1 MHKKIV
7 RFATLISALLFV
19 AVLAS
24 CTPDK
29 TAGLPPY
36 PDIASLNS
44 DADMAYPETTAF
56 DTSIGTFDTG
66 AMTVEKVRDKA
77 RLAAAKIVSYKSR
90 GTVMSRRSTSGFKE
104 PIREFSEVASNGN
117 YRSGAE
123 YPDPY
128 DDDVDRNEYRR
139 VGTQSFSFSSYEGW
153 EESSKP
159 RTKPADNPASGYFLW
174 LLGEDDIELRSTN
187 ERTEDGVEVYRLVF
201 SEKYEQPTRGG
212 GYIIEVRTNTLL
224 VSKESFRIVA
234 WLQDS
239 HGDRYAV
246 SAASE
251 IDADTHSRWGKEFG
265 ITEFYDFNE
274 PVVIEVPDE
283 YVPWRD
289 DAVLSSALTT
299 GSGPTP

>member
-7 RFATLISALLFV
+7 SFATLISALFFV

-24 CTPDK
+24 CTPEK
-29 TAGLPPY
+29 TADVPPY
-36 PDIASLNS
+36 PDLASLDS
-44 DADMAYPETTAF
+44 EAAMAYPDSTAF
-56 DTSIGTFDTG
+56 DTSTGTFDTSTL
-66 AMTVEKVRDKA
+66 TVEQVLDKA

-104 PIREFSEVASNGN
+104 PIREFSEVASNGD

-128 DDDVDRNEYRR
+128 DDDVDRSEYRR

-159 RTKPADNPASGYFLW
+159 RTEPADNPASGYFLW

-201 SEKYEQPTRGG
+201 SEKHEQPVRGG
-212 GYIIEVRTNTLL
+212 GEYVIVVRTYTLL
-224 VSKESFRIVA
+224 VSKESFRVVA
-234 WLQDS
+234 WFFDT
-239 HGDRYAV
+239 HGEIYAV
-246 SAASE
+246 SSASE
-251 IDADTHSRWGKEFG
+251 IGADTHSRWGKDFG
-265 ITEFYDFNE
+265 ITEYYDFNE
-274 PVVIEVPDE
+274 PIVIEIPDS
-283 YVPWRD
+283 YVPWSQPVA
-289 DAVLSSALTT
+289 AVQ
-299 GSGPTP
+299 TP